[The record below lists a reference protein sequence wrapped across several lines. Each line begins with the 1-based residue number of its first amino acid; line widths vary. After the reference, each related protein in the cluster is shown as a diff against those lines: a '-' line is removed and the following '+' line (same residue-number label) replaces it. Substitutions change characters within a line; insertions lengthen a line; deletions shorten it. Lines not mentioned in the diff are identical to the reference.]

1 VLRYIDLFEHLAL
14 FMQGK
19 GTIDKPF
26 KISPSQLGTF
36 SDCACCY
43 WLTHNAGIK
52 RPKGIMA
59 GLPIG
64 MDSTFRQYYR
74 QHADAGT
81 VPSEIGSDPRFKG
94 WSLSNDIDLVSKEIR
109 MDPSDH
115 TISKSSGSHYSLG
128 GKMDEMLVDDTGK
141 NVIIDFK
148 TKASKKS
155 SDKGPHPS
163 AVRQMAA
170 YAWIMESNGIPVRDE
185 AYLAHLYPVNA
196 TDGPMVEFSRDF
208 FVVEVGTS
216 EKNAIKSLMEDV
228 VDCLEGGQPTRN
240 TDCEHC
246 QYRA

>member
-1 VLRYIDLFEHLAL
+1 MLRYIDLYEHLAL

-26 KISPSQLGTF
+26 KISPSQLGAF
-36 SDCACCY
+36 SDCPCCY
-43 WLTHNAGIK
+43 WLAHNGVK
-52 RPKGIMA
+52 RPRGITA

-64 MDSTFRQYYR
+64 MDSTFRRYYR

-81 VPSEIGSDPRFKG
+81 VPSEIGTDPRFKG
-94 WSLSNDIDLVSKEIR
+94 WSLSNDIDLVSKDIR
-109 MDPSDH
+109 VNPSDH
-115 TISKSSGSHYSLG
+115 VIGNSGLHYSLG
-128 GKMDEMLVDDTGK
+128 GKMDEMMVDDTGK

-163 AVRQMAA
+163 ALRQMAA
-170 YAWIMESNGIPVRDE
+170 YAWIMESNGIAVRDE

-196 TDGPMVEFSRDF
+196 TDGPMVEFSKDF
-208 FVVEVGTS
+208 FSVNVGTN
-216 EKNAIKSLMEDV
+216 EKNEIKSLMIDV
-228 VDCLEGGQPTRN
+228 VDCLEGAQPASN
-240 TDCEHC
+240 ADCEHC

>member
-1 VLRYIDLFEHLAL
+1 
-14 FMQGK
+14 MQGK

-26 KISPSQLGTF
+26 KISPSQLGSF

-43 WLTHNAGIK
+43 WLSHNGVKKPSGIT
-52 RPKGIMA
+52 A
-59 GLPIG
+59 GLPMG
-64 MDSTFRQYYR
+64 MDTTFRRYYR
-74 QHADAGT
+74 GHADAGT
-81 VPSEIGSDPRFKG
+81 VPSEISSDPRFKG
-94 WSLSNDIDLVSKEIR
+94 WSLSNDIALVSKEIR
-109 MDPSDH
+109 VNPRDH
-115 TISKSSGSHYSLG
+115 IVSTSGAHYSLG
-128 GKMDEMLVDDTGK
+128 GKMDEMMVDDTGK

-148 TKASKKS
+148 TKASKNS

-208 FVVEVGTS
+208 FVVNVDTN
-216 EKNAIKSLMEDV
+216 EKNAIKDLMGYV
-228 VDCLEGGQPTRN
+228 VVCLEGAEPARN
-240 TDCEHC
+240 ADCEHC

>member
-1 VLRYIDLFEHLAL
+1 
-14 FMQGK
+14 MQGK

-26 KISPSQLGTF
+26 KISPSQLGAF
-36 SDCACCY
+36 SDCASCY
-43 WLTHNAGIK
+43 WLSHNGVK
-52 RPKGIMA
+52 RPPGIMA
-59 GLPIG
+59 GLPMG
-64 MDSTFRQYYR
+64 MDATFRVYYR

-109 MDPSDH
+109 VDPSDH
-115 TISKSSGSHYSLG
+115 IISKSGSHYSLG

-208 FVVEVGTS
+208 FVVDVGTN
-216 EKNAIKSLMEDV
+216 EKNGIKSLMGYV
-228 VDCLEGGQPTRN
+228 IDCLEGGQPARN
-240 TDCEHC
+240 ADCEHC